1 MKGLVTNPGKEQ
13 DNYTKTGKKVSAG
26 FEIEENGEKQRVWVN
41 ANNVQSPKADFLLS
55 LRRGDTVEIIKE
67 KARGDIPEYW
77 DIDTWALI
85 ASGGVGGSD
94 DGGKPGFM
102 DEFAK
107 SRKRAKWFQEQGIK
121 VAEEVWAEHFQSK
134 PQEKD
139 MGTLFDRGGAIGT
152 GLHMDMIAK
161 GHK

>member
-1 MKGLVTNPGKEQ
+1 MKGIVINTGKMQ
-13 DNYTKTGKKVSAG
+13 DNYNKTGKKISAG
-26 FEIEENGEKQRVWVN
+26 FEVQDGKEKAKVWVN
-41 ANNVQSPKADFLLS
+41 ANNANSPKADFLLS
-55 LRRGDTVEIIKE
+55 LSKGDTVYLVKE

-85 ASGGVGGSD
+85 AEKASSNKGVG
-94 DGGKPGFM
+94 FN
-102 DEFAK
+102 EAFAQ
-107 SRKRAKWFQEQGIK
+107 SRKRSKWFQEQGIK